1 MGTPDDVSTAPREID
16 KSLFFYPRA
25 TTAPGG
31 GGARVDMPRKGQHR
45 GRQDWL
51 DYSDDDEDD
60 APGPSSAGR
69 RGGGGASEGSS
80 KHGRRRVHGVDRA
93 HHARL
98 HADVGVDRGAL
109 QGSPRAR
116 AFAIADGTG
125 RGGVVVGARG
135 TVDDANDPRIVPLD
149 HLQMPAALVD
159 MFGTS
164 VPVEALQ
171 DAYVQCGRSLSRTVD
186 ALLALTL
193 DDHDKPG
200 PAPPESHT
208 GVDLWDTLPSEV
220 RLLILDRL
228 GPKDAA
234 RAASTCRDFAETVR
248 AWRLNARGLHLPPD
262 LSVAGLA
269 SLAGAYPLITYLSLR
284 KTRGVVRDPADVRRI
299 LVGAAAGP
307 AVCTITSVDLEG
319 LDAAVA
325 DKDLPGVLD
334 CGLDAVTEL
343 NVGRC
348 ARVTDKGV
356 FALAQHRRG
365 GDLRGLS
372 LAGCSPGVT
381 ADGLEALLRGK
392 SGGFPEM
399 RRVDVS
405 GCMGI
410 RGSVTV
416 PPRTVATSL
425 RMLNVASLTELH
437 AKLTADAP
445 LENLSVSQC
454 GTLRVL
460 CVSAPRL
467 ERVNASM
474 CKSLRR
480 LELRCERLDSAVLQH
495 CAELTDVREFRCPS
509 LASELNVT
517 GCKSLTTTTLTSML
531 RETPRLR
538 ALRAEGCVA
547 LEGELAASN
556 RCLEVVQM
564 DGCSR
569 IGGVRLAAPVRT
581 LVAKNCKALAAV
593 WIEDPPPPEEDV
605 EEEGR
610 GGEGGEERW
619 KNQSIR
625 VDLRNCSSL
634 ERLVGVRAAATE
646 GRLTVDLR
654 GCTSLPPSARPPMHR

>member
-1 MGTPDDVSTAPREID
+1 M
-16 KSLFFYPRA
+16 
-25 TTAPGG
+25 
-31 GGARVDMPRKGQHR
+31 
-45 GRQDWL
+45 
-51 DYSDDDEDD
+51 
-60 APGPSSAGR
+60 
-69 RGGGGASEGSS
+69 
-80 KHGRRRVHGVDRA
+80 
-93 HHARL
+93 
-98 HADVGVDRGAL
+98 
-109 QGSPRAR
+109 
-116 AFAIADGTG
+116 
-125 RGGVVVGARG
+125 
-135 TVDDANDPRIVPLD
+135 
-149 HLQMPAALVD
+149 
-159 MFGTS
+159 
-164 VPVEALQ
+164 
-171 DAYVQCGRSLSRTVD
+171 
-186 ALLALTL
+186 
-193 DDHDKPG
+193 
-200 PAPPESHT
+200 
-208 GVDLWDTLPSEV
+208 
-220 RLLILDRL
+220 
-228 GPKDAA
+228 
-234 RAASTCRDFAETVR
+234 
-248 AWRLNARGLHLPPD
+248 
-262 LSVAGLA
+262 
-269 SLAGAYPLITYLSLR
+269 
-284 KTRGVVRDPADVRRI
+284 DVRRV

-325 DKDLPGVLD
+325 DEHLPGVLD

-348 ARVTDKGV
+348 RRVTDKGIA
-356 FALAQHRRG
+356 ALARHRRG

-454 GTLRVL
+454 GNLRVL

-593 WIEDPPPPEEDV
+593 WIEDPPPPEE
-605 EEEGR
+605 EEEE
-610 GGEGGEERW
+610 GEGGEERW
-619 KNQSIR
+619 KNRSIR